1 MYREACVLPLGAAN
15 GWLRILAREVL
26 ILTQMHAIRRDQQTK
41 STRGLRCMD
50 LMLF

>member
-26 ILTQMHAIRRDQQTK
+26 VLTQMHAIRRDQQTK
-41 STRGLRCMD
+41 SRPLGVCD
-50 LMLF
+50 AWI